1 MTDLLG
7 NQLIFSPVGK
17 YNIYRMNIVN
27 KYLNIFKEM
36 IFVVLLMISY
46 KVLIRVVVVVVSF
59 VQFLFNHSV
68 FVFVLRWTSNR

>member
-7 NQLIFSPVGK
+7 NQLIFFPVGK
-17 YNIYRMNIVN
+17 YNIFRMNE
-27 KYLNIFKEM
+27 YFQGLIFA
-36 IFVVLLMISY
+36 VLLMISY